1 MIESVKGMRDVLPQD
16 QPYWDF
22 FEETLK
28 KIAHH
33 FGFSRIRTPLLEKTD
48 LFSRTVGEQSNLV
61 QKEMYSF
68 KTKGGDALTLKP
80 ENTASVMRAYIEN
93 GMKSWVQP
101 VKLYY
106 FDPFFRHE
114 RPQYLRLRQFYQ
126 LGFEEIGLGG
136 SAIDAELIFI
146 AHYFLNAI
154 GLDSYEF
161 QVNTLGDAA
170 CQGPFFSLLR
180 DYLKENKHSLCASC
194 NARILKRPLC
204 VLDCK
209 EEKCQRVAR
218 VAPKII
224 DSLCEPCREHFK
236 EVLELLDELEVPYAL
251 NPFVARGLDYYSRTT
266 FEVWAARDNE
276 LDVQAALGGG
286 GRYDGLAQEL
296 GCEPTQGSG
305 FALDIDRLIEAF
317 KERGCEPPLAKVR
330 SVFIAQLGFQAKK
343 RAMKL
348 FLELLEEGIRVHS
361 SFARDSLSA
370 QLRMADKY
378 GTEYAVV
385 LGEKELY
392 DKSII
397 LRDMKTGN
405 QETLEMKDLIPELKN
420 RLTIN

>member
-1 MIESVKGMRDVLPQD
+1 MIESVKGMRDILPQD

-22 FEETLK
+22 FEEILK
-28 KIAHH
+28 KTAQD
-33 FGFSRIRTPLLEKTD
+33 FGFARIRTPILEKTE
-48 LFSRTVGEQSNLV
+48 LFVRTVGKQTDLV

-80 ENTASVMRAYIEN
+80 ENTASVMRAYIEQ
-93 GMKSWVQP
+93 GMKTWTQP

-114 RPQYLRLRQFYQ
+114 RPQHLRWRQFYQ
-126 LGFEEIGLGG
+126 IGFEEIGLGG

-146 AHYFLNAI
+146 ANRFLTAI
-154 GLDSYEF
+154 GVDNYEF
-161 QVNTLGDAA
+161 QVNTLGDEV
-170 CQGPFFSLLR
+170 CQGPYVTLLR
-180 DYLKENKHSLCASC
+180 DYLKAHRQSLCATC
-194 NARILKRPLC
+194 NARMVKRPLS

-209 EEKCQRVAR
+209 EDKCQRVAR

-224 DSLCEPCREHFK
+224 DSLCEACREHFK
-236 EVLELLDELEVPYAL
+236 ELLELLDELEVPYAL
-251 NPFVARGLDYYSRTT
+251 NPFVVRGLEYYTRTI
-266 FEVWAARDNE
+266 FEIWRIKDGE
-276 LDVQAALGGG
+276 LDSHSALGGG
-286 GRYDGLAQEL
+286 GRYDGLAQQL
-296 GCEPTQGSG
+296 GAEATPGSG
-305 FALDIDRLIEAF
+305 FGFGVDRLMYAMQESGIQ
-317 KERGCEPPLAKVR
+317 PPMPKKGG
-330 SVFIAQLGFQAKK
+330 VFIAQLGFQAKK

-348 FLELLEEGIRVHS
+348 YTELLDQGIQVQS

-378 GTEYAVV
+378 GSDYAVV

-405 QETLEMKDLIPELKN
+405 QETLEIKDLIAELKN
-420 RLTIN
+420 RLIIN